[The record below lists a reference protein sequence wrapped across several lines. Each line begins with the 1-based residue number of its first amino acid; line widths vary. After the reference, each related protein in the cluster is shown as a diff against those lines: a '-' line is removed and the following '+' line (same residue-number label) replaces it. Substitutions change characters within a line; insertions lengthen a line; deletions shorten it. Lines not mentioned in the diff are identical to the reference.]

1 MTELMRIL
9 YEYASKSRLASSL
22 EDCQQRQESAE
33 IMERS
38 LRALQASLD
47 AEAARKEPSMSWS
60 WKPCSARAS
69 PSARSCLEVK
79 NLYLQPW
86 NAV

>member
-1 MTELMRIL
+1 MLFRS

-47 AEAARKEPSMSWS
+47 AEAARKLENYLEGQRTVHELELEAMFCAGFSIGQELS
-60 WKPCSARAS
+60 
-69 PSARSCLEVK
+69 RS
-79 NLYLQPW
+79 
-86 NAV
+86 